1 MELDGLSLFIDT
13 VKAGSITAAAARRG
27 MPKSTLSR
35 QLRQFEEKL
44 GVSLLERSTRRMDL
58 TEAGRT
64 LYDNAQPFLD
74 ELADIQSSVL
84 AFQRH
89 PKGRLSIQMPQ
100 ELFTTQMGELISEF
114 LQRYPDISLSCT
126 QYSGQYPSPSPDHDL
141 QFILHDAPLPDS
153 DWIARSLMSIPQ
165 GLYIASH
172 CAEKMP
178 TNLADLSHCRCILQS
193 GETQWSFRI
202 GNDLT
207 VQPVSGRL
215 VMNSPDMQ
223 LQAAVRGLG
232 LARLARYQAE
242 LALRRGALVEVL
254 LEGKPVAQQL
264 TVVYRSRQ
272 LPLKTQL
279 FLDHFQNH
287 IGRLYSLL

>member
-1 MELDGLSLFIDT
+1 MKLDGLSLFIDT

-126 QYSGQYPSPSPDHDL
+126 QYSGQYPS
-141 QFILHDAPLPDS
+141 
-153 DWIARSLMSIPQ
+153 
-165 GLYIASH
+165 
-172 CAEKMP
+172 
-178 TNLADLSHCRCILQS
+178 T
-193 GETQWSFRI
+193 
-202 GNDLT
+202 
-207 VQPVSGRL
+207 
-215 VMNSPDMQ
+215 
-223 LQAAVRGLG
+223 
-232 LARLARYQAE
+232 
-242 LALRRGALVEVL
+242 
-254 LEGKPVAQQL
+254 
-264 TVVYRSRQ
+264 
-272 LPLKTQL
+272 
-279 FLDHFQNH
+279 
-287 IGRLYSLL
+287 

>member
-1 MELDGLSLFIDT
+1 
-13 VKAGSITAAAARRG
+13 
-27 MPKSTLSR
+27 
-35 QLRQFEEKL
+35 
-44 GVSLLERSTRRMDL
+44 
-58 TEAGRT
+58 
-64 LYDNAQPFLD
+64 
-74 ELADIQSSVL
+74 
-84 AFQRH
+84 
-89 PKGRLSIQMPQ
+89 
-100 ELFTTQMGELISEF
+100 
-114 LQRYPDISLSCT
+114 
-126 QYSGQYPSPSPDHDL
+126 
-141 QFILHDAPLPDS
+141 
-153 DWIARSLMSIPQ
+153 MSIPQ

>member
-1 MELDGLSLFIDT
+1 MELDGLSLFVDT
-13 VKAGSITAAAARRG
+13 VNAGSITAAAARRG

-44 GVSLLERSTRRMDL
+44 GVTLLERSTRRMDL
-58 TEAGRT
+58 TEAGKS
-64 LYDNAQPFLD
+64 LYNNAAPFLD
-74 ELADIQSSVL
+74 ELAEIQSSVL
-84 AFQRH
+84 AYQRQ
-89 PKGRLSIQMPQ
+89 PKGTLSIQMPQ

-165 GLYIASH
+165 GLYIAPH
-172 CAEKMP
+172 CAEKRP
-178 TNLADLSHCRCILQS
+178 ATLFELGECRCILQT
-193 GETQWSFRI
+193 GETQWAFRT
-202 GNDLT
+202 GQTLT
-207 VQPVSGRL
+207 VQPVFGRL
-215 VMNSPDMQ
+215 VLNSPDMQ

-232 LARLARYQAE
+232 IARLARYQAE
-242 LALRRGALVEVL
+242 PAVRRGALMEVT

>member
-1 MELDGLSLFIDT
+1 MKLDGLSLFIDT

-126 QYSGQYPSPSPDHDL
+126 QYSGQYPSTSPDHDL